1 MFYNFFLGGESFA
14 KGDIWFLWLAES
26 KVSSIDEIKLAQSS
40 VFNML
45 NRLNIKSNIA
55 LSSQA
60 ILEADR
66 KAFMEAKM
74 KSGYPFPWFR
84 GILWQVKLLLFTMIF
99 DYYDVSSYYITL
111 FCFISSHM
119 TIISYHIISRYGMQY
134 DIMLCDNKI
143 SNMA

>member
-1 MFYNFFLGGESFA
+1 MISCLHNVFLLGGESFA

-45 NRLNIKSNIA
+45 NRLNLKSNIA

-60 ILEADR
+60 ILESDR
-66 KAFMEAKM
+66 KAFTEAKM

-84 GILWQVKLLLFTMIF
+84 GILWQVKFLLCTLIF
-99 DYYDVSSYYITL
+99 NYNNVSLCYITF
-111 FCFISSHM
+111 FCVTRSEGAHV
-119 TIISYHIISRYGMQY
+119 
-134 DIMLCDNKI
+134 
-143 SNMA
+143 

>member
-26 KVSSIDEIKLAQSS
+26 KVSSIDEIKLAQAS

-45 NRLNIKSNIA
+45 NRLNMKSNIA
-55 LSSQA
+55 VSSQA

-84 GILWQVKLLLFTMIF
+84 GILYQVKSVLL
-99 DYYDVSSYYITL
+99 
-111 FCFISSHM
+111 
-119 TIISYHIISRYGMQY
+119 
-134 DIMLCDNKI
+134 
-143 SNMA
+143 